1 MLEISEILKDKYINV
16 YMNDIQISTN
26 DKPIIGT
33 YALGPCMGFVLYSKD
48 KKKAIVGHI
57 SCSQLLDNNNLEKLR
72 LQILK
77 IIIENELVNSSF
89 DLMLIEGA
97 QKSIYCKDWYEL
109 DILQNQEKRTYS
121 LFEVL
126 EKNLTQIDFVK
137 INNIKK
143 DNFNTSEIQ
152 TVDIEGNLCD
162 ESNNEASKQFAFNS
176 NTGTFITKEIFIYS
190 ENKDIKKY

>member
-1 MLEISEILKDKYINV
+1 MLEINNTLKDKFINV
-16 YMNDIQISTN
+16 HMNDIQIST
-26 DKPIIGT
+26 DEKPIIGT
-33 YALGPCMGFVLYSKD
+33 YALGPCMGFILYSVEY
-48 KKKAIVGHI
+48 KKAIIGHI

-77 IIIENELVNSSF
+77 IIIENKLVNSSF

-97 QKSIYCKDWYEL
+97 QKSIYYKDWYEL

-126 EKNLTQIDFVK
+126 EKNLTHIDFVK

-143 DNFNTSEIQ
+143 DNFNTDEIQ

-162 ESNNEASKQFAFNS
+162 ESNNEASKQFAFNA
-176 NTGTFITKEIFIYS
+176 NTGAFITNEIFILE

>member
-16 YMNDIQISTN
+16 HTNDIQISTN

-48 KKKAIVGHI
+48 KKRAIVGHI

-97 QKSIYCKDWYEL
+97 QKSIYYKDWYEL